1 MNAVGLTTAAFA
13 LPRSAAA
20 VATSFAATNVAAVA
34 ANDTAP
40 LRRPAAAG
48 PVTLPARLQV
58 ERRRASAVDV
68 SISREK
74 VMIFFPD
81 AAVATRPIRS
91 YRGVTVTVEGGDGE
105 PLFRLTLEHEERE
118 HSVPLSSGSDVEVI
132 AREWQAWAKAL
143 SLPLIAVDA
152 EGNVHAEL
160 NALGVVLAE
169 HPVARRRGSPLV
181 GRRSRYG
188 RKRRGEPLT
197 RSLEAAPVHAGEREI
212 IART

>member
-1 MNAVGLTTAAFA
+1 MNAVGTTSAAFA

-20 VATSFAATNVAAVA
+20 VAMSFGAPSPAPA
-34 ANDTAP
+34 ANDTVPP
-40 LRRPAAAG
+40 LRRPAADG

-68 SISREK
+68 SISCEK

-91 YRGVTVTVEGGDGE
+91 YRGVTVTVEGGEGE

-143 SLPLIAVDA
+143 SLPLIAIDA
-152 EGNVHAEL
+152 EGNVYAEL

-181 GRRSRYG
+181 GRRSRFA
-188 RKRRGEPLT
+188 RKRR
-197 RSLEAAPVHAGEREI
+197 AAPLPHTLAEAPVYHGEREI

>member
-1 MNAVGLTTAAFA
+1 MKRDALAEPTMNAVGLTSAAIA

-20 VATSFAATNVAAVA
+20 VAMSFSTASMAPAA

-68 SISREK
+68 SISRDK

-91 YRGVTVTVEGGDGE
+91 YRGVTV
-105 PLFRLTLEHEERE
+105 
-118 HSVPLSSGSDVEVI
+118 SVAS
-132 AREWQAWAKAL
+132 
-143 SLPLIAVDA
+143 
-152 EGNVHAEL
+152 
-160 NALGVVLAE
+160 
-169 HPVARRRGSPLV
+169 
-181 GRRSRYG
+181 
-188 RKRRGEPLT
+188 
-197 RSLEAAPVHAGEREI
+197 
-212 IART
+212 